1 MAVNRRLSS
10 ADMQTGTYIGPPRRI
25 YVVEP
30 FEEPVPAKPLP
41 RAPKEPVEPRPE
53 RLREPEVPRR

>member
-1 MAVNRRLSS
+1 MNRRLSS
-10 ADMQTGTYIGPPRRI
+10 PGAETGTHIGPLRRI

-41 RAPKEPVEPRPE
+41 RAPKEPAEPRPE
-53 RLREPEVPRR
+53 RVREPEAPPR